1 MKNTQNQTHEVIG
14 HVNAFMK
21 ASIEKDMTFMK
32 ENLHADFP
40 FTTPRG
46 TLFNK
51 SSFLSDFVSN
61 PAFMIEV
68 FELLEQKVILIDKIA
83 VLNGIIK
90 IRFKGQEEQYERTTV
105 LLILKEDKG
114 MILNI
119 QGTFTTRP
127 K

>member
-1 MKNTQNQTHEVIG
+1 MKNTQNQTHEVID

-32 ENLHADFP
+32 ENLHADFL